1 MACLPPNSWPSVSVL
16 TMEFLMSLILSFPKG
31 LRDYALGIKTL
42 AVGVNEQGRF
52 YHIGGFKGGKW
63 YNRQLDKV
71 RSKRDRCKKGSSRQR
86 R

>member
-1 MACLPPNSWPSVSVL
+1 
-16 TMEFLMSLILSFPKG
+16 MEFLMSLILSFPKG

-71 RSKRDRCKKGSSRQR
+71 PARLSQRAETPQRPQRKQLPKPLPPSRRS
-86 R
+86 